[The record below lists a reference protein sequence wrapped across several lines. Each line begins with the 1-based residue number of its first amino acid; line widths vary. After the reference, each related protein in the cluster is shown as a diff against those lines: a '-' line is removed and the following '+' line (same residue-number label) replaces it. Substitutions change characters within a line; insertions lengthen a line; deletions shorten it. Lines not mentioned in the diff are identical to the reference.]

1 MRDNSIQKLN
11 HVERVA
17 TYSKFQRFLNHP
29 IKYALAI
36 GFRTI
41 IYPIVKKE
49 WKLKASLFFGKEM
62 LIALPAATD
71 IFLTGGKSHDSEI
84 RLARFLINNLKVH
97 DVFFDIGAHYGYF
110 SLLAAELIDNE
121 GAVYSFEPSSKSYT
135 ILSANVQ
142 QHKKIYSYHLAIA
155 NKEELLSFYEFPNLY
170 SEYNALDVHQFE
182 KEQWFAQYIPKKHD
196 VQATSIDT
204 FVKKNNIQPTFFKID
219 VEGAEHQV
227 IQGAANFLQENEP
240 VIVMEYLAAARDNQE
255 HTKAHLLLSALN
267 YASYII
273 DKDGVLIRTE
283 AIDRYLEQQGL
294 ESDNIVYRKV
304 TNV

>member
-84 RLARFLINNLKVH
+84 RLARFLINNLKAH

-121 GAVYSFEPSSKSYT
+121 GAVYSFEPSSKTYT

-142 QHKKIYSYHLAIA
+142 QH
-155 NKEELLSFYEFPNLY
+155 NKF
-170 SEYNALDVHQFE
+170 
-182 KEQWFAQYIPKKHD
+182 
-196 VQATSIDT
+196 T
-204 FVKKNNIQPTFFKID
+204 
-219 VEGAEHQV
+219 V
-227 IQGAANFLQENEP
+227 I
-240 VIVMEYLAAARDNQE
+240 I
-255 HTKAHLLLSALN
+255 LLL
-267 YASYII
+267 
-273 DKDGVLIRTE
+273 LIKRSCLHFMNFPICIQSIT
-283 AIDRYLEQQGL
+283 R
-294 ESDNIVYRKV
+294 
-304 TNV
+304 